1 MVLLGEA
8 AGTTEPSVVLPIVLT
23 GVALVLVV
31 AGGGAAVLA
40 KQSWVRYAGGIL
52 AVIAAGYL
60 AWMWHNQ
67 VVNYVRSGLENLAEQ
82 PVNRLLVAATF
93 GGIGIWLM
101 LPAKKKWVRRS
112 GGVLSVIGGCFLFSV
127 LPPIGDYVVQGMFW
141 SLAALTTVAAVA
153 TITSRNPVYSA
164 IWFAMTLL
172 GVGGLFLVNGAQFLA
187 VATVAVYAGAIVVT
201 FLFVLMLSQPEGH
214 AYYDRIS
221 WGTLPSIFGTLAGI
235 GFIVLTVAAVV
246 KITPIAGGS
255 EPAEVVAKQTLEPQ
269 HVAALGA
276 QLFSRQLVAVQ
287 VAGALLLAALVGAVA
302 IAQAGK
308 PRFKRPGGDGFA
320 TGASK
325 SPLSSAGA
333 VSAVREGR

>member
-1 MVLLGEA
+1 
-8 AGTTEPSVVLPIVLT
+8 
-23 GVALVLVV
+23 
-31 AGGGAAVLA
+31 
-40 KQSWVRYAGGIL
+40 
-52 AVIAAGYL
+52 
-60 AWMWHNQ
+60 MWHSQ
-67 VVNYVRSGLENLAEQ
+67 VIGSIQSAMGSLAEQ
-82 PVNRLLVAATF
+82 PVNRLLVAAIF

-112 GGVLSVIGGCFLFSV
+112 GGVLSVIGGCFLFSI
-127 LPPIGDYVVQGMFW
+127 LPAVGDYVIQGMFW

-172 GVGGLFLVNGAQFLA
+172 GVGGLFLVNGSQFLA

-246 KITPIAGGS
+246 KITPVATDS
-255 EPAEVVAKQTLEPQ
+255 ESTAVVA
-269 HVAALGA
+269 
-276 QLFSRQLVAVQ
+276 
-287 VAGALLLAALVGAVA
+287 
-302 IAQAGK
+302 
-308 PRFKRPGGDGFA
+308 
-320 TGASK
+320 
-325 SPLSSAGA
+325 
-333 VSAVREGR
+333 